1 MNKSTMKQRSP
12 RRNIEVATYM
22 RRLHDYLIIGG
33 YPERHAGPYLRLA
46 HVIANHEVDIQILA
60 KERRLKR
67 IPGLGWH
74 IERTI
79 IEYLDT
85 GNSSKFK
92 AFARTAP
99 PTVLDLLDIPGIG
112 IQTARSLFQNFG
124 ISGPIDLK
132 AALDEGWLQELR
144 LYRDKLLVSVHTYLS
159 KELVG

>member
-1 MNKSTMKQRSP
+1 
-12 RRNIEVATYM
+12 M

-46 HVIANHEVDIQILA
+46 HVIATHEVDVQILA

-74 IERTI
+74 MERTI
-79 IEYLDT
+79 IEYLDS

-92 AFARTAP
+92 EFSRDTP

-112 IQTARSLFQNFG
+112 VQTARSLFLNFG
-124 ISGPIDLK
+124 ISGPRDLK
-132 AALDEGWLQELR
+132 VALDDGWLQELR
-144 LYRDKLLVSVHTYLS
+144 LYRDKLLGSVHAYLN
-159 KELVG
+159 KEIPE